1 MNKLWCEEGDLKV
14 FKMKGKMYQFV
25 FTKEEERKRVLD
37 KLLWNFDNQ
46 MLVLQPWRQGIESD
60 PNTFSST

>member
-14 FKMKGKMYQFV
+14 FEMKGKMYQFA

-37 KLLWNFDNQ
+37 KRRWNFDNQ
-46 MLVLQPWRQGIESD
+46 MLGLQPWRQGIESD
-60 PNTFSST
+60 PNTF